1 MFLFHGV
8 HPIKISVP
16 ALVLT
21 LLFSALAGS
30 LLVDVAKADPIIDM
44 GIVPPK
50 PSTTPPEI
58 AISNP
63 QNSTTQKTSSVLVA
77 FTIAPPRGPSLS
89 HCNLITVYYSASW
102 WGGVVHV
109 FQDQPHR
116 YILEFSDSF
125 EVKDVP
131 QGVNSIVVTAVYYG
145 DYYPYTTSRTY
156 AEFTISGSST
166 VTFAV
171 DLFPLR
177 IGIQSPYP
185 QAYATSDVAL
195 TFTTS
200 EETSRLQYCL
210 DDKGNVTITGNT
222 TLSGL
227 TAGSHNVTVYGWDKF
242 GNPGASETISFT
254 VTQAE
259 PSSIVAISV
268 AVIASAAAVSF
279 GLVAYFLRR
288 KKKGD
293 FK

>member
-1 MFLFHGV
+1 M
-8 HPIKISVP
+8 
-16 ALVLT
+16 
-21 LLFSALAGS
+21 
-30 LLVDVAKADPIIDM
+30 
-44 GIVPPK
+44 
-50 PSTTPPEI
+50 
-58 AISNP
+58 
-63 QNSTTQKTSSVLVA
+63 
-77 FTIAPPRGPSLS
+77 
-89 HCNLITVYYSASW
+89 
-102 WGGVVHV
+102 HV

-242 GNPGASETISFT
+242 GNPGASEAVTFT
-254 VTQAE
+254 VTQTE
-259 PSSIVAISV
+259 PFPTSQLVTASTL
-268 AVIASAAAVSF
+268 ASALVISF
-279 GLVAYFLRR
+279 ALVAYTKKR
-288 KKKGD
+288 KRKQAQQQKKSHS
-293 FK
+293 